1 MSNPLCH
8 TARQQPPDAAH
19 RPSPPP
25 ARHVL
30 SQLFPDAH
38 ISCLCLP
45 RGASRSG
52 LAISNNPHS
61 CKPRIASRAFV
72 QSGFNELASLTPA
85 APSRER
91 DLTEPSRFPNQIF
104 NDSWVVGFWRADHGG
119 HEVEVGRR
127 AWTLAQAIPGS
138 FRSQG
143 AAADVSALYLGID
156 WTGRSQERPADG
168 GAAGTGRV

>member
-1 MSNPLCH
+1 MLLSRNLGMLSI
-8 TARQQPPDAAH
+8 AAIFGF
-19 RPSPPP
+19 STT
-25 ARHVL
+25 
-30 SQLFPDAH
+30 
-38 ISCLCLP
+38 
-45 RGASRSG
+45 
-52 LAISNNPHS
+52 LADFWRLI
-61 CKPRIASRAFV
+61 
-72 QSGFNELASLTPA
+72 GETG
-85 APSRER
+85 
-91 DLTEPSRFPNQIF
+91 FPNQIF

-168 GAAGTGRV
+168 GAAGTGRL